1 MRSLTIAQS
10 GLQAL
15 LYLASRGCSR
25 LGSITNACARQFG
38 LLNADMGMKFFFAS
52 MSKLSLFL
60 AAFKL
65 GIGA

>member
-1 MRSLTIAQS
+1 MRSLTTAQS

-15 LYLASRGCSR
+15 LYLASRGCSIV
-25 LGSITNACARQFG
+25 SV
-38 LLNADMGMKFFFAS
+38 
-52 MSKLSLFL
+52 SKLSLFL